1 MLRRSFRSLK
11 RLCDL
16 TEQSLPALV
25 PSLTEWSP
33 EQIQRTENVSKKR
46 FLSGKP
52 SWDSDLGA
60 PSLDSPSP
68 GSGDSLLDPT
78 SIVDLAAASDAAAFA
93 QEALNHW
100 PLITGLQSSLNF
112 LHTTT
117 GLPWWLT
124 IPLMTFTFRI
134 AIFPVMLSQI
144 RNTYRLSVIHL
155 NLISH

>member
-16 TEQSLPALV
+16 TEQSFPALV
-25 PSLTEWSP
+25 PSVAEWNP
-33 EQIQRTENVSKKR
+33 EQIQSPGNLSKKR
-46 FLSGKP
+46 FLSRKP
-52 SWDSDLGA
+52 SWDSDLGT
-60 PSLDSPSP
+60 PNLNSPTP
-68 GSGDSLLDPT
+68 GSGDSLLDPS

-112 LHTTT
+112 LHSTT

-134 AIFPVMLSQI
+134 TIFPVMLAQI
-144 RNTYRLSVIHL
+144 RNTYRLSVIHS